1 MVKFKDYVIKLQFI
15 LLLIIPLVPH
25 FDFLALLHLDDLPVV
40 LFIFLSS
47 FQLFFSNEKLKAFA
61 KLYPILFFLIYI
73 TIQNYFINGN
83 IFFSDN
89 LRYTFYLFVLIY
101 VYEFAVKN
109 SIENA
114 LIPITLFISFFSISA
129 FFFEFN
135 LGTDLYDYWNIGLN
149 FNEWGFTKGRV
160 NGFQAGGPNALGAL
174 ITCLTIFSANKV
186 KGNLQYLI
194 ILSGIFGCFFTY
206 SRAAF
211 LTLVIFLTINFLIG
225 KDFRKLLFLFFC
237 IFITSSYGL
246 VDRFTSE
253 EETDGVNDRIE
264 MQQTTV
270 NNFRNQ
276 NITDLIVGY
285 GYGNIALVRDEIK
298 PVSEFSTDLRPT
310 GPHNSYLY
318 IVLNYGVIGL
328 VFFILIFSK
337 VILDFVKNFNKYIRS
352 PKAWFILSF
361 LFLSLTGDFIQNHS
375 ISILFFLLYFLLEKE
390 MIDK

>member
-1 MVKFKDYVIKLQFI
+1 
-15 LLLIIPLVPH
+15 
-25 FDFLALLHLDDLPVV
+25 
-40 LFIFLSS
+40 
-47 FQLFFSNEKLKAFA
+47 
-61 KLYPILFFLIYI
+61 
-73 TIQNYFINGN
+73 
-83 IFFSDN
+83 
-89 LRYTFYLFVLIY
+89 
-101 VYEFAVKN
+101 
-109 SIENA
+109 
-114 LIPITLFISFFSISA
+114 
-129 FFFEFN
+129 
-135 LGTDLYDYWNIGLN
+135 LYDYWNIGLN

-186 KGNLQYLI
+186 EGNLQYLI

>member
-25 FDFLALLHLDDLPVV
+25 FDFLTLLHLDDLPVV

-73 TIQNYFINGN
+73 TVQNYFINGN
-83 IFFSDN
+83 IIFSDN

-186 KGNLQYLI
+186 EGNLQYLI

>member
-25 FDFLALLHLDDLPVV
+25 FDFLTLLHLDDLPVV

-73 TIQNYFINGN
+73 TVQNYFINGN

-194 ILSGIFGCFFTY
+194 IFSGIFGCFFTY